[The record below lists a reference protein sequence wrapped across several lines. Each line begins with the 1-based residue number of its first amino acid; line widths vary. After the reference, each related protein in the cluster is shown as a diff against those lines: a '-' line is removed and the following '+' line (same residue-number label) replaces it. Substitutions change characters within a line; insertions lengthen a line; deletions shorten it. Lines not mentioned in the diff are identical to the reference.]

1 MMKFE
6 KEEARRNEERDLEE
20 ARRKEELEVARLKEE
35 REEAR
40 RKEERDLEEA
50 RREKEAE
57 ERIAVYKLQEQE
69 LHIRRDQWEW
79 QKQRDVREGEKH
91 QTPAAQVKFFGNVL
105 KNVMPRFPNDVADV
119 PIFFEGVE
127 KLFKSF
133 EVPDSL
139 QSKLLLPYLSDKAK
153 SLLLRLE
160 QSKQDKYS
168 DVKEF
173 LINELKLTPVQFK
186 ERFDRAVRNKDE
198 TYSMFCSRLKN
209 LLTYYC
215 NSRQVKENF
224 KTLFSLLVAD
234 KIKSTLP
241 EACLNHVLTS
251 EGKTWLECDALANT
265 CDIYFANHTVEGRP
279 KLIRSEFRM

>member
-1 MMKFE
+1 MEQLDLLQRESVKKMSTERLRSKLTEVGFDETKLAEMQREQLLDAWAKVVLGSQDLPPPEAAAKAPTVGYDVELERKRLEFEMKKFE
-6 KEEARRNEERDLEE
+6 VEE

-40 RKEERDLEEA
+40 RKEERELEEA

-57 ERIAVYKLQEQE
+57 ERIAVYRLQEQE

-127 KLFKSF
+127 KLFISF

-139 QSKLLLPYLSDKAK
+139 QSKLLLPYLSDKAN
-153 SLLLRLE
+153 SLLLLLE

-168 DVKEF
+168 DVK
-173 LINELKLTPVQFK
+173 
-186 ERFDRAVRNKDE
+186 
-198 TYSMFCSRLKN
+198 
-209 LLTYYC
+209 
-215 NSRQVKENF
+215 
-224 KTLFSLLVAD
+224 
-234 KIKSTLP
+234 
-241 EACLNHVLTS
+241 
-251 EGKTWLECDALANT
+251 
-265 CDIYFANHTVEGRP
+265 
-279 KLIRSEFRM
+279 